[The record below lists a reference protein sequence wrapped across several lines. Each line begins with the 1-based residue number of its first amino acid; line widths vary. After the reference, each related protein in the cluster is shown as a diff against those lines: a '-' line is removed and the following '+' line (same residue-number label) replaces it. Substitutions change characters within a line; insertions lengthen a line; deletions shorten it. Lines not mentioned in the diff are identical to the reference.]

1 MDEGNVTG
9 GMFAQTGTF
18 DGKNLTLD
26 EEVYPV
32 TSIVGSSVAE
42 NVLAIVVNDEG
53 EWINL
58 AMVIVGEKP
67 DTIKSAIDGSR
78 SSIEAAEEQKRL
90 IEEGQGAS
98 FRSEKC
104 PHCDATISLSKFADS
119 PQCFCDYCDTLF
131 TIRDQYGSQSL
142 ESNTLPQNLESK
154 YRLCDECGMYSF
166 PKTFSKF
173 YFIFLVYFIHFA
185 HDKTVRC
192 PACMRWEAWK
202 MLFGNIFGLLGL
214 PVAFVQLFRSYRGRI
229 EKGPLKGLDDANRL
243 ASRGKVE
250 RALNRYDKLMD
261 NLPINAGIKYNIGSG
276 LLTKGDVPHA
286 ETIFLLA
293 LDDCSNYTPALNGLH
308 FCYRS
313 LGKDSELKELEF
325 QMGYENMSALEDY
338 EQAMMAELEDE

>member
-9 GMFAQTGTF
+9 GVFALSGTF
-18 DGKNLTLD
+18 NGKELTLD

-32 TSIVGSSVAE
+32 KEIAGVVVAE
-42 NVLAIVVNDEG
+42 NVLSIVVQDEDD
-53 EWINL
+53 WLTLSI
-58 AMVIVGEKP
+58 VIVGEKP
-67 DTIKSAIDGSR
+67 HTVKRAIDGSR
-78 SSIEAAEEQKRL
+78 SSFEAAEEQKQL

-104 PHCDATISLSKFADS
+104 PHCEATISLSKFADS
-119 PQCFCDYCDTLF
+119 PQCFCDYCQTLF
-131 TIRDQYGSQSL
+131 TIRDQYGSQAN
-142 ESNTLPQNLESK
+142 ESKTLPQNLETK
-154 YRLCDECGMYSF
+154 YRICDECGMYSF
-166 PKTFSKF
+166 PKKFSKF

-202 MLFGNIFGLLGL
+202 MFFGNIFGLLGL

-250 RALNRYDKLMD
+250 RALHRYDKLMD

-276 LLTKGDVPHA
+276 LLTKGDAPHA
-286 ETIFLLA
+286 ETMFLLA
-293 LDDCSNYTPALNGLH
+293 LEDCSNYTPALNGLH

-313 LGKDSELKELEF
+313 LGKDRKLKELEF
-325 QMGYENMSALEDY
+325 QMGYDHDEFEEFEKAMLE
-338 EQAMMAELEDE
+338 EFEG